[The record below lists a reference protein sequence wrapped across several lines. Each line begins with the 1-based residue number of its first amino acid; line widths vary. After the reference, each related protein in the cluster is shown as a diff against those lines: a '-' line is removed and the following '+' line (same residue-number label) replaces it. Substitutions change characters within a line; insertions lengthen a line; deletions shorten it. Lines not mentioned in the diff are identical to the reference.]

1 MAEAQQQQQDEDLV
15 LSFFPDPPPFFRH
28 FTSENQE
35 RLKKIEQETATDED
49 DKSISNYG
57 SKLSAEQILALPTEL
72 RYLIPPEPPAD
83 DEEFN
88 VFGEAAKATGSDVF
102 MKNMEFISHAIK
114 EEGVLPEWT
123 YEQLFPTTTT
133 SHSNISSTPATLDRQ
148 SYLFRFLRSMLLSY
162 ISLLGIVATDP
173 LSSAKDDQI
182 ANILTMVTN
191 MHALINEYRPH
202 QARETLIVKMEEQL
216 ERQRKEVEGVKRMRE
231 RVREVLQGFEEDI
244 SGKKE
249 EVKVGNTLVW
259 EDDKNKMGQRD
270 MWQTLDE
277 LLG

>member
-49 DKSISNYG
+49 DKSNSNHG
-57 SKLSAEQILALPTEL
+57 SKLSAEHILALPTEL
-72 RYLIPPEPPAD
+72 RYLIPPEPPVD
-83 DEEFN
+83 NEEFK

-102 MKNMEFISHAIK
+102 TKNMEFISHAIK

-123 YEQLFPTTTT
+123 YEQLFPTTT
-133 SHSNISSTPATLDRQ
+133 SDPNISSTPATLDRQ
-148 SYLFRFLRSMLLSY
+148 SYLFRFLRSILLSY

-191 MHALINEYRPH
+191 IHALINEYRPH

-216 ERQRKEVEGVKRMRE
+216 ERKRKEVEGVKRMRE
-231 RVREVLQGFEEDI
+231 RVREVLHGFEEDI
-244 SGKKE
+244 PGKKD
-249 EVKVGNTLVW
+249 EVMVGNALER
-259 EDDKNKMGQRD
+259 EDDNNKMGQRD

-277 LLG
+277 LLA